1 MPWDL
6 RHIRVF
12 IAVAENLHF
21 GKAAQSLHIAQSA
34 VSRTI
39 RWMEQ
44 DLKVPLLLRNTRNV
58 ALTPEGTLLLQECRQ
73 IVAQFDKS
81 IRRTRSIS
89 AGLAGE
95 LDVGCNDFAFLAELP
110 VILRSFARRFPDIT
124 IRLHEGQR
132 SEQLAEMSRGK
143 LDVSF
148 VIGPVNLPEVASVT
162 TGRYP
167 LTALVSNTHPLAQR
181 RKLRLRDLA
190 NERFIFGSR
199 VGWET
204 YRDLLDSV
212 FLAAEFEPNIVLE
225 TYGSVGIFGLVAA
238 GLGVSIYPD
247 CQLQLQYRNLTVRP
261 LVDVARRVETAATWY
276 PQTLTRAAEHFV
288 TFLQEYCSISER
300 ANGAIRHMR
309 SSAPKR
315 KRSLS
320 KNGPASSPE
329 NPR

>member
-12 IAVAENLHF
+12 TAVAENLHF

-44 DLKVPLLLRNTRNV
+44 DLKAPLLVRNTRNV
-58 ALTPEGTLLLQECRQ
+58 ALTPEGALLLQECRQ

-81 IRRTRSIS
+81 IKRTRSIS

-110 VILRSFARRFPDIT
+110 VILKLFGRRFPDIT

-132 SEQLAEMSRGK
+132 SEQLAVMSRGK

-148 VIGPVNLPEVASVT
+148 VIGPVNLPDVATVT

-167 LTALVSNTHPLAQR
+167 LTALVSNNHPLAQR
-181 RKLRLRDLA
+181 RKLRLKDLA
-190 NERFIFGSR
+190 NERFILGSR
-199 VGWET
+199 AGWET
-204 YRDLLDSV
+204 YRALLDSV
-212 FLAAEFEPNIVLE
+212 FQTAEIDPNITLE

-247 CQLQLQYRNLTVRP
+247 CQLQLQYRKLTVKP
-261 LVDVARRVETAATWY
+261 LVDVTKRIETAATWY

-288 TFLQEYCSISER
+288 TFLQDYCSIRDR
-300 ANGAIRHMR
+300 ANSAVMHMQGLG
-309 SSAPKR
+309 PKR
-315 KRSLS
+315 KADR
-320 KNGPASSPE
+320 
-329 NPR
+329 

>member
-1 MPWDL
+1 VPWDL

-12 IAVAENLHF
+12 TAVAENLHF

-44 DLKVPLLLRNTRNV
+44 DLKVPLLVRNTRNV
-58 ALTPEGTLLLQECRQ
+58 ALTPEGELLLQECRQ

-81 IRRTRSIS
+81 IKRTRSIS

-110 VILRSFARRFPDIT
+110 IILKLFSRRFPDIT

-132 SEQLAEMSRGK
+132 SEQIAAMSRGK

-148 VIGPVNLPEVASVT
+148 VIGPVNLPDIATVT
-162 TGRYP
+162 TGRYA
-167 LTALVSNTHPLAQR
+167 LTALVSNAHPLAQR

-190 NERFIFGSR
+190 NERFILGSR
-199 VGWET
+199 AGWET
-204 YRDLLDSV
+204 YRGLLDSV
-212 FLAAEFEPNIVLE
+212 FRSAEFDPNIVLE

-247 CQLQLQYRNLTVRP
+247 CQLQLQYRKLTVRP
-261 LVDVARRVETAATWY
+261 LVDVARRIETAATWY

-288 TFLQEYCSISER
+288 TFLQDYCSIRDR
-300 ANGAIRHMR
+300 AN
-309 SSAPKR
+309 SAVMNMQRPEPKR
-315 KRSLS
+315 KADR
-320 KNGPASSPE
+320 
-329 NPR
+329 